1 MEEAASANG
10 VSEDT
15 DDASEKHEEEELTF
29 LEIPWE
35 DVIFKYIMPC
45 LPLQTKFQMRRVSK
59 QCLEMMTLY
68 FSISRTVNTCRIAN
82 KMTAGALSI
91 MTKNNTG
98 LHDLVLRN
106 SKDWLTDPVLIPVLK
121 QNQKLQRLD
130 ISNCSFVTNSSLQV
144 LGVNCKNVRTVC
156 LTDCHWVS
164 VEGLTVLAFHCVN
177 IESLD
182 LTGCWGITDEAI
194 TLLAMQCKKLQY
206 LSLAKIYG
214 LTDYAMSILAREAT
228 SIRHLNIRGCWR
240 LSDDSI
246 RILAEYATNLKALE
260 ARECRDITENS
271 LYKLRNRG
279 VKIDVRPPQP
289 PRGLAGLRHRSRRLN
304 VQI

>member
-1 MEEAASANG
+1 MAETASTNEL
-10 VSEDT
+10 SEDT
-15 DDASEKHEEEELTF
+15 DEASEEKLTF
-29 LEIPWE
+29 LDIPWE

-45 LPLQTKFQMRRVSK
+45 LPLQTKFQLRRVSK
-59 QCLEMMTLY
+59 QCLEMITLY
-68 FSISRTVNTCRIAN
+68 FSVSRAVNTCRIAN

-91 MTKNNTG
+91 MTKDNVG

-106 SKDWLTDPVLIPVLK
+106 SKDWLTDSVLIPVLK
-121 QNQKLQRLD
+121 RNQKLQRLD

-144 LGVNCKNVRTVC
+144 LGVNCQNVRTVC

-182 LTGCWGITDEAI
+182 LTGCWGINDEAI
-194 TLLAMQCKKLQY
+194 TLLAQQCKKLQY

-228 SIRHLNIRGCWR
+228 SMRHLNIRGCWR

-279 VKIDVRPPQP
+279 VKIDVRPPQLS
-289 PRGLAGLRHRSRRLN
+289 RGLAGLRYRQRKLN